1 MMGFWLQRWR
11 NRHQLAPLSQTQ
23 AGLEQWYTTAV
34 GKMLQEEE
42 LKTLQPL
49 LSNLFGY
56 HLLQLSINP
65 PTALFDDARILHCV
79 NAASAA
85 APQEGV
91 SLHCEYDQLPLAD
104 ESVDVTVLHHALEF
118 SPNPHQVLKEACRVT
133 IARGHIIIVGFNPLS
148 LHGLVKPLARVFSDA
163 PIWRYK
169 TLGSSRVADWLTF
182 LECSLVKQATSFVNW
197 PVNQSGYLAKTQRL
211 ARALSKLPMPV
222 GNFYCLVARKDVV
235 CMTPLRPQWQAPFSG
250 LAKPAVAA
258 RTAARLSLVKKMPD
272 PSIHN

>member
-1 MMGFWLQRWR
+1 MNGFWLKRWR

-23 AGLEQWYTTAV
+23 SGLEQWYTTAV

-65 PTALFDDARILHCV
+65 PTALFDDARILHCI
-79 NAASAA
+79 NAASAT
-85 APQEGV
+85 APQDGV

-118 SPNPHQVLKEACRVT
+118 STNPHQVLKEACRVT
-133 IARGHIIIVGFNPLS
+133 IAKGHIIIVGFNPLS
-148 LHGLVKPLARVFSDA
+148 LHGLVKPLARVFSGA

-169 TLGSSRVADWLTF
+169 TLGPSRVADWLTF
-182 LECSLVKQATSFVNW
+182 LECSLVKQVTSFVNW
-197 PVNQSGYLAKTQRL
+197 PVNQSSYLAKTQRL
-211 ARALSKLPMPV
+211 SRAFSKLPLPV

-235 CMTPLRPQWQAPFSG
+235 CMTPLRPQWQVPFSG
-250 LAKPAVAA
+250 LAKPAAA
-258 RTAARLSLVKKMPD
+258 RTAARLSLVKKMPETN
-272 PSIHN
+272 SNN